1 MKLAI
6 AKYLS
11 AKKWYM
17 QTTTKWF
24 GRQLGQQLGKQL
36 GKWLGLL
43 TAMLLLSACMPTNE
57 TKLDLNYIVA
67 ADVNPDHNQRPSPV
81 VIRLF
86 ELTTPSVFENADF
99 FSLYQQPQQVLS
111 GSLLNQEEHEFS
123 PGTTVQHRL
132 LLHPNTHFVAVLAAY
147 RDIEN
152 ANWRL
157 VIPVKPKERN
167 KATLLINRLSINL
180 TQ

>member
-1 MKLAI
+1 MKLAGMI
-6 AKYLS
+6 
-11 AKKWYM
+11 
-17 QTTTKWF
+17 TKWF
-24 GRQLGQQLGKQL
+24 G
-36 GKWLGLL
+36 LL
-43 TAMLLLSACMPTNE
+43 IAVLLLSACMPSNE

-67 ADVNPDHNQRPSPV
+67 PDVNPDHNLRPSPI

-86 ELTTPSVFENADF
+86 ELTTPTVFENAEF
-99 FSLYQQPQQVLS
+99 FGLYQQPEQVLGS
-111 GSLLNQEEHEFS
+111 SLLNQEEHEFS
-123 PGTTVQHRL
+123 PGTQVEHRL
-132 LLHPNTHFVAVLAAY
+132 LLHPSTQFVALLAGY

-167 KATLLINRLSINL
+167 NAKLLVNRLSINL